1 MSDQIRK
8 RKVDH
13 LSICLKKDVECKNIT
28 TGLEYV
34 YIVHNALP
42 EIDLDDVNTS
52 SDFFGFKLSFP
63 LLFDSITGGSKESKQ
78 VNQTLAEVAKEKGL
92 GMFLGSVRP
101 ALEDP
106 NTFDSYTIA
115 RDTAPDIFIG
125 LNIGAPQLSRGFDLD
140 RLKSLL
146 NDMKANA
153 LSIHLNPLQES
164 VQVEGEPFFRSV
176 LEKIRFLV
184 KNLNIPIIVKEVGC
198 GISREVATKLE
209 LAGVSAINV
218 AGLGGTN
225 WAIVESIRSRM
236 LGDNQ
241 KAELGD
247 IFSSWGIPT
256 SISIIEC
263 AQNVKIPII
272 ASGGIRN
279 GLDMFK
285 SMVLGAK
292 YCSIAL
298 PVLRASKSIQE
309 LSLLVDKFLIEFKTA
324 MFLSGCKSVNELKS
338 VRYYLGPQLK
348 GLLTR

>member
-1 MSDQIRK
+1 MSDQIKK

-13 LSICLKKDVECKNIT
+13 LSICLKKDVECKNVT

-42 EIDLDDVNTS
+42 EIDLDDVDTS
-52 SDFFGFKLSFP
+52 SDFFGYKLSFP
-63 LLFDSITGGSKESKQ
+63 LLFDSITGGSKEAKQ
-78 VNQTLAEVAKEKGL
+78 VNRIVAEVAKEKGL
-92 GMFLGSVRP
+92 GMFLGSIRP
-101 ALEDP
+101 ALEDS
-106 NTFDSYTIA
+106 NMLDSYTIA
-115 RDTAPDIFIG
+115 RDIAPDIFIG
-125 LNIGAPQLSRGFDLD
+125 LNVGAPQLSRGFDLD
-140 RLKSLL
+140 RLKSIL
-146 NDMKANA
+146 NDLKANA

-164 VQVEGEPFFRSV
+164 VQFEGEPFFRSV
-176 LEKIRFLV
+176 LERIRFLV
-184 KNLNIPIIVKEVGC
+184 KNLNVPIIVKEVGC

-209 LAGVSAINV
+209 LSGVSAINV

-225 WAIVESIRSRM
+225 WAIVESIRSKM
-236 LGDNQ
+236 LGNDF

-247 IFSSWGIPT
+247 LFSSWGIPT

-263 AQNVKIPII
+263 VQSVKIPII

-285 SMVLGAK
+285 AMVLGAR

-298 PVLRASKSIQE
+298 PVLRASKSSQE
-309 LSLLVDKFLIEFKTA
+309 LSLLADKFLAGFKTA
-324 MFLSGCKSVNELKS
+324 MFLTGCKSVNDIKS

-348 GLLTR
+348 GLLAR